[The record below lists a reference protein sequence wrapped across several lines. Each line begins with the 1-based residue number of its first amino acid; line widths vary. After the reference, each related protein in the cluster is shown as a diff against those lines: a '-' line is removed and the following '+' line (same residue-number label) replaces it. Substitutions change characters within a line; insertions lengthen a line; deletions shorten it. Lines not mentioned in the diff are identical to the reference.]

1 MKSKVK
7 ELREKYG
14 LTQAMLSKKYGIP
27 KRTIENWEEGSRK
40 PPEYV
45 VNLIESALD
54 AEFPDFT
61 DKNVITKESL

>member
-1 MKSKVK
+1 MNKIK
-7 ELREKYG
+7 ELRNKYG
-14 LTQAMLSKKYGIP
+14 LTQEMLAQMYGIP

-45 VNLIESALD
+45 INLIERALN

-61 DKNVITKESL
+61 DNSVITKENL